1 MSFISEK
8 IIAVYVR
15 TFLRILL
22 FSVPIRIKRKDKKS
36 SLTVYL
42 SQDSTTETRPN
53 IANHFIQLQDKISL
67 DPKAPVAFKWF
78 TEKH

>member
-1 MSFISEK
+1 MN
-8 IIAVYVR
+8 
-15 TFLRILL
+15 TT
-22 FSVPIRIKRKDKKS
+22 FSVPIRIKRTDKKS

-53 IANHFIQLQDKISL
+53 IANDFIQLQDKISL
-67 DPKAPVAFKWF
+67 DAKAPVVFQWF

>member
-1 MSFISEK
+1 MN
-8 IIAVYVR
+8 
-15 TFLRILL
+15 TT
-22 FSVPIRIKRKDKKS
+22 FSVPIRIKRTDKKS

-53 IANHFIQLQDKISL
+53 IANDFIQFQDKISL
-67 DPKAPVAFKWF
+67 DAKAPVVFQWF